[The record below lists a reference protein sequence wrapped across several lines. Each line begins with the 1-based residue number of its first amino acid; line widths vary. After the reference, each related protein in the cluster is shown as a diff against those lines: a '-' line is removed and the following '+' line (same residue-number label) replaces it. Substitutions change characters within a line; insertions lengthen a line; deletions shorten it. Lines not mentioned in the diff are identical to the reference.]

1 MGSSFSSNKA
11 VVHGKRLERARL
23 LEEASSSGKSGDRE
37 KYLQA
42 TACDIVSRIE
52 SGEWTATE
60 VLEAY
65 VARAVEAQTAT
76 NCLTEIMF
84 KDARVQAKDLDAEFA
99 ATKKLRGPLHG
110 VPFSVKDLYRVKGYD
125 TTIGFTQ
132 WANDPAEENA
142 ALVDHIIAA
151 GGIPMVKTNVP
162 QTMLSFECNNPL
174 WGRTTNPYNPGY
186 TCGGSSGGEGAI
198 LAMDGSA
205 LGIGSDIA
213 GSLRIPTAYCG
224 IYSLMPSFPRVSAL
238 GCRGPDPGFEGLIAI
253 NGPMARSVEDLKLFC
268 RTLFGVPD
276 AISLVP
282 PMPYREPN
290 LPEKLKFGYYTSDGF
305 FKASPANKRAVLE
318 TVAALRKQGHEC
330 IEFEPPN
337 VHEALV
343 TFVALSSS
351 DSYRHMLRSLGPDPL
366 DNTLKLVVYG
376 SRVPYPLKALA
387 HFILSKILD
396 DWRAADVIMAAGS
409 KSYSQYSKWIEK
421 RQAYNE
427 MFYMNVWNKYGFDGI
442 IAPVQALPQLL
453 EGGATELSPLVMGTV
468 LYNIVQSSAG
478 CIPVTRVDP
487 EKDMLTEEWTK
498 PSPDKKSILED
509 QLYRGKKPFYDPVP
523 MKGMPV
529 GIQVVAKK
537 WEEEKVLAMMSVVD
551 TALGEDRGFGPGACR
566 LPEKV

>member
-11 VVHGKRLERARL
+11 VVYGKRLERARL
-23 LEEASSSGKSGDRE
+23 LEEVASTSDKNSDRE

-42 TACDIVSRIE
+42 TACEIVSRIE

-65 VARAVEAQTAT
+65 IARAVEAQAAT
-76 NCLTEIMF
+76 NCLTEVMF
-84 KDARVQAKDLDAEFA
+84 KDARAQAKDLDAEFA
-99 ATKKLRGPLHG
+99 ATKKLLSQR
-110 VPFSVKDLYRVKGYD
+110 VDRVKGYD

-142 ALVDHIIAA
+142 ALVAQIIAA

-186 TCGGSSGGEGAI
+186 TCGGSSGG
-198 LAMDGSA
+198 
-205 LGIGSDIA
+205 SDIA
-213 GSLRIPTAYCG
+213 GSLRIPAAYCG
-224 IYSLMPSFPRVSAL
+224 IYSLMPSFPRVSTF

-282 PMPYREPN
+282 PMPYREHN

-305 FKASPANKRAVLE
+305 VKASPANKRAVLE

-343 TFVALSSS
+343 AFVALSSS
-351 DSYRHMLRSLGPDPL
+351 DSYRNMLSNLGPDAL
-366 DNTLKLVVYG
+366 DDTLKLVVYG
-376 SRVPYPLKALA
+376 SRIPYPLKALA
-387 HFILSKILD
+387 AFIVSKILQ
-396 DWRAADVIMAAGS
+396 DWRAADVLHAAGS
-409 KSYSQYSKWIEK
+409 KSYSQYSKWTEK
-421 RQAYNE
+421 RQAYNR
-427 MFYMNVWNKYGFDGI
+427 MFYMNVWNKYDFDGI
-442 IAPVQALPQLL
+442 IAPVQALPQLI
-453 EGGATELSPLVMGTV
+453 EGGATEFSPLVMGTV
-468 LYNIVQSSAG
+468 LYNVVQSSAG

-487 EKDMLTEEWTK
+487 EKDKLTEEWTK
-498 PSPDKKSILED
+498 RSPDKVSILED
-509 QLYRGKKPFYDPVP
+509 QLYREKKPFYDPVP
-523 MKGMPV
+523 MKGLPV

-537 WEEEKVLAMMSVVD
+537 WEEEKVLAMMSVID
-551 TALGEDRGFGPGACR
+551 AALGEDRGFGPGACR
-566 LPEKV
+566 LPQKL

>member
-11 VVHGKRLERARL
+11 IVHEKRVERARL
-23 LEEASSSGKSGDRE
+23 LEEVESSSGKSSDCE

-65 VARAVEAQTAT
+65 IAQAVEAQAAT
-76 NCLTEIMF
+76 NCLTEVMF
-84 KDARVQAKDLDAEFA
+84 KDARAQAKDLDAEFA
-99 ATKKLRGPLHG
+99 ATKKIHGPLHG

-198 LAMDGSA
+198 IAMDGSA

-213 GSLRIPTAYCG
+213 GSLRIPSAYCG
-224 IYSLMPSFPRVSAL
+224 VYSLMPSVPRVSTF

-268 RTLFGVPD
+268 RTLFGMPD
-276 AISLVP
+276 AISHVP

-305 FKASPANKRAVLE
+305 VKSSPANKRAVLE
-318 TVAALRKQGHEC
+318 TVSALRKHGHEC

-337 VHEALV
+337 VHEALLA
-343 TFVALSSS
+343 FVALNSS
-351 DSYRHMLRSLGPDPL
+351 DSYRNMLSNLGPDAL
-366 DNTLKLVVYG
+366 DDTLKLVVYG
-376 SRVPYPLKALA
+376 SRVPYPLKAFA
-387 HFILSKILD
+387 HLIVSKILG
-396 DWRAADVIMAAGS
+396 DWRAADILLVAGS
-409 KSYSQYSKWIEK
+409 KSYSEYSKWTRK
-421 RQAYNE
+421 KQDYNR
-427 MFYMNVWNKYGFDGI
+427 MFYMNVWNRYGFDGI
-442 IAPVQALPQLL
+442 IAPVQALPQLP
-453 EGGATELSPLVMGTV
+453 EGGATRLSPLVMGTV

-487 EKDMLTEEWTK
+487 EKDGLTEEWTR
-498 PSPDKKSILED
+498 SSDKVSILED
-509 QLYRGKKPFYDPVP
+509 QLYRWKKPFYDPMP

-551 TALGEDRGFGPGACR
+551 KALGEDRGFGPGACR
-566 LPEKV
+566 FPQTF